1 MPEPGEGSDDVHAN
15 LEVAFELGSGGVWVN
30 VGVSGGTLSTASAEE
45 PVEAGRAGAEVAA
58 GAVAAGAVFGLEALG
73 VRACGAGGVEL
84 AFAARGPLAFS
95 SRATPS
101 ASRPSRINARTAIL
115 LAPLFCFRLM

>member
-30 VGVSGGTLSTASAEE
+30 VGVSGGTLSTATAEESAESE
-45 PVEAGRAGAEVAA
+45 RAA
-58 GAVAAGAVFGLEALG
+58 GAAAPLFGPEAPG
-73 VRACGAGGVEL
+73 WEVCGTGGVEVEL
-84 AFAARGPLAFS
+84 ASGGPLASS
-95 SRATPS
+95 SRTIPR

-115 LAPLFCFRLM
+115 LALLFRFRLM